1 MNRALLIGHTV
12 RIEKTYG
19 HTPIGVRAMC
29 RMQRMVGGR
38 SILELMLPRIEHL
51 RPFDN
56 VHGVRASVR
65 RSFSAFEREQRELD
79 ARRARGERFDMLMR
93 RQA

>member
-1 MNRALLIGHTV
+1 MNRSLLIGHSF
-12 RIEKTYG
+12 RIAKVYG
-19 HTPIGVRAMC
+19 QTPIGVRAMC
-29 RMQRMVGGR
+29 RMQRAVGGR

-56 VHGVRASVR
+56 VHGVKARVR
-65 RSFSAFEREQRELD
+65 RNFSAFERERREID
-79 ARRARGERFDMLMR
+79 ARTERGERFDMFMR